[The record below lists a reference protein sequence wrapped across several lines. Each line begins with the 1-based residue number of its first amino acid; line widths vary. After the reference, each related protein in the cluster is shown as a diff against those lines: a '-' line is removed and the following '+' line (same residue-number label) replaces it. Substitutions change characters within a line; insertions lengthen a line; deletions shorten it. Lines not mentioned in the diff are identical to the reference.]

1 MPVLPRTHM
10 SGKGGAR
17 TSTCGNPRCQHEFC
31 CLFLHDWTSA
41 RYNASFCIG
50 RAEASHPE
58 VLASVEKQI
67 RCKWARQAHDMWP
80 AEGTYAKEAL
90 RRFCVALTTRL

>member
-50 RAEASHPE
+50 RAGASHSE
-58 VLASVEKQI
+58 LLASVGRQI
-67 RCKWARQAHDMWP
+67 RSKWARQAHDMWP
-80 AEGTYAKEAL
+80 PEDTYAKEAL
-90 RRFCVALTTRL
+90 RRFRVALTTRL